1 MFVEFLTE
9 QLQSHSEPGNLS
21 ADSMGAIMEIAAAQT
36 LNAVAQGMG
45 RPDTLSRHQLGAV
58 IAALMINQN
67 SQIKRMV
74 QHGKT

>member
-9 QLQSHSEPGNLS
+9 QLQSHPEPGNLS